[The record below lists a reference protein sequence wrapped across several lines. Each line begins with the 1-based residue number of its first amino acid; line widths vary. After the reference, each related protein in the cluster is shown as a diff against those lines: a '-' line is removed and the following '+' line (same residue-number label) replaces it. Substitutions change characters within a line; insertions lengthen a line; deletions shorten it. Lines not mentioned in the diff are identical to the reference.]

1 VSAKPGYFVRYIKE
15 MVLPHPGAIALLTLN
30 VVLRV
35 GLGLW
40 WPYAT
45 RAMVDDVL
53 LPSLSTRLDHG
64 VVLGGIFPLGR
75 YSLVIGV
82 GLLVLILNFWL
93 LYLFNRL
100 LSRLMAVVTQLTRT
114 SLAARLLRQSQEFYD
129 SSHAGRLL
137 TVALQDPANLTQQLS
152 ANIVNALANGLVVL
166 GGYVILVHMSVP
178 LTLAISGVFPLMVL
192 IFFVLQPAMIEQ
204 SEVTRESWGILMG
217 MVSEKVNAVRVIRGY
232 ATEDAESDAFR
243 RRAYLHA
250 DLNVGQTRLRALY
263 GSLNGLC
270 IHLGYLL
277 VFLVGGRLYLQGHTT
292 LGTLVAFIG
301 YFSMLYPAVIQMC
314 TLPQLISE
322 ASGSLTKVFQLLDRP
337 PAVVNRPGARGFGDR
352 LESVR
357 FENVW
362 FRYGPEF
369 PWALRGVSL
378 GLGAGEQMGI
388 LGPSGAGKSTLMALL
403 LRFYD
408 VAGGRVLVNDV
419 DVRDWD
425 LQGLRR
431 GFGLVPQ
438 EPVLFSGAIRENLS
452 FRNSGADE
460 AGLWD
465 ALRTAEM
472 ADFVR
477 GLPEGLDSVLGER
490 GVSLSGG
497 QRQRLALARALVGR
511 PELLILDNCT
521 SALDGETENRIL
533 GALRDTL
540 KGRSAVII
548 THRAAGVL
556 HCGRLAVLDAGRLA
570 ETGTPQELLAEPGYF
585 RDIYTLQAR
594 SPLGAE
600 TDGKI

>member
-45 RAMVDDVL
+45 RAMVDNVL
-53 LPSLSTRLDHG
+53 LPSLSTHLDHG
-64 VVLGGIFPLGR
+64 AVLGGVFPLER
-75 YSLVIGV
+75 YCALIGV
-82 GLLVLILNFWL
+82 GVLVLILNFWL

-114 SLAARLLRQSQEFYD
+114 SLATRLLLQSQEFYD
-129 SSHAGRLL
+129 ASHAGRLL

-178 LTLAISGVFPLMVL
+178 LTYAISGVFPLMVL
-192 IFFVLQPAMIEQ
+192 IFFVMQPAMIGQ
-204 SEVTRESWGILMG
+204 SEVNRESWGILMG

-232 ATEDAESDAFR
+232 ATEDAESEAFR
-243 RRAYLHA
+243 KRAYLHA

-277 VFLVGGRLYLQGHTT
+277 VFLVGGGLYLGGHTT

-337 PAVVNRPGARGFGDR
+337 PGIVNLPGARAHGDR
-352 LESVR
+352 IEEVR
-357 FENVW
+357 FEGVW
-362 FRYGPEF
+362 FRYAPDF
-369 PWALRGVSL
+369 PWALKDVSL
-378 GLGAGEQMGI
+378 GLKAGEQLGI

-408 VAGGRVLVNDV
+408 VERGRVLVNNV
-419 DVRDWD
+419 DVREWD
-425 LQGLRR
+425 LRSLRR

-438 EPVLFSGAIRENLS
+438 EPVLFSGAIRENLA

-460 AGLWD
+460 AGLWE

-477 GLPEGLDSVLGER
+477 GLPQGLDSPLGER

-521 SALDGETENRIL
+521 SALDGETEKRIL
-533 GALRDTL
+533 ESLRETL
-540 KGRSAVII
+540 QGRSAIII
-548 THRAAGVL
+548 THRAPGVL
-556 HCGRLAVLDAGRLA
+556 HCGQVAVLDGGRLA
-570 ETGTPQELLAEPGYF
+570 ESGTPAQLLAEPGYF
-585 RDIYTLQAR
+585 QDIYGIQASR
-594 SPLGAE
+594 PA
-600 TDGKI
+600 

>member
-1 VSAKPGYFVRYIKE
+1 MSAKPGYFLRYIKE
-15 MVLPHPGAIALLTLN
+15 MVLPHPGAIALLILN
-30 VVLRV
+30 VILRV

-45 RAMVDDVL
+45 RAMVDKVL
-53 LPSLSTRLDHG
+53 LPSLSTHLVHG
-64 VVLGGIFPLGR
+64 ALLGGVFPVDR
-75 YSLVIGV
+75 YCLLIGV
-82 GLLVLILNFWL
+82 GVLVLILNFWL

-114 SLAARLLRQSQEFYD
+114 SLAERLLKQSQEFYD

-178 LTLAISGVFPLMVL
+178 LTWAISGVFPLMVL
-192 IFFVLQPAMIEQ
+192 IFFAMQPAMVEQ
-204 SEVTRESWGILMG
+204 SDINRESWGILMG

-232 ATEDAESDAFR
+232 ATEDAESAAFR
-243 RRAYLHA
+243 KRAYLHA

-270 IHLGYLL
+270 IHLGYLM
-277 VFLVGGRLYLQGHTT
+277 VFLVGGGLYLGGRCT

-337 PAVVNRPGARGFGDR
+337 PAVVNRSTARAYGER
-352 LESVR
+352 LESLR

-362 FRYGPEF
+362 YRYGPEF
-369 PWALRGVSL
+369 PWALRDLSL
-378 GLGAGEQMGI
+378 GLDAGEQMGI

-408 VAGGRVLVNDV
+408 VEQGRILVNGA

-431 GFGLVPQ
+431 LFGLVPQ
-438 EPVLFSGAIRENLS
+438 EPILFSGAIRENLA
-452 FRNSGADE
+452 FRNAGADE
-460 AGLWD
+460 ARLWE

-477 GLPEGLDSVLGER
+477 GLPQGLDSVLGER

-497 QRQRLALARALVGR
+497 QRQRLALARALVGK

-521 SALDGETENRIL
+521 SALDGETEKRIL
-533 GALRDTL
+533 GALREAL
-540 KGRSAVII
+540 RGRSAFII
-548 THRAAGVL
+548 THRAPGVL
-556 HCGRLAVLDAGRLA
+556 HCGRLAVLDGGRLA
-570 ETGTPQELLAEPGYF
+570 ESGTPERLLAEPGYF
-585 RDIYTLQAR
+585 KDIYTLQAR
-594 SPLGAE
+594 SPA
-600 TDGKI
+600 